1 MIFVRYSFLPHFGI
15 LADLKWGLKGYVEG
29 GGQDNGGDTKIMFNS
44 KLPADSVGI

>member
-29 GGQDNGGDTKIMFNS
+29 GGQDNVQFWAQTKGWLIA
-44 KLPADSVGI
+44 LL